1 MRKIFKVAL
10 FLMLIS
16 SFSFSKELIIKDV
29 LDREVKLNLPL
40 KRIALGFYYTDYLAV
55 GGAKSLDKVV
65 GFSKAVWTDWTPA
78 SWEVYKKALPKLDT
92 LADFGEVEVGT
103 FSVEKVLSLKP
114 DLLILAAWQYQVLEF
129 DLEPI
134 MEANIPIVVLDYNKE
149 KVELHAKST
158 ELLGV
163 ITGEEKRAEELVKF
177 YKNTAQEVAN
187 RIEKAQLPKPK
198 IYIEFGNKGPNETG
212 FTYGKDMWGSLI
224 DLAGGDNIAAPFVKQ
239 WAPINPEQVIVSKPD
254 VIMIAGRET
263 ELKKNKEA
271 MVMGFNIEEAPFVK
285 QWAPINPEQVIVS
298 KPDVI
303 MIAGRETELKKNKEA
318 MVMGFNIEEK
328 EALRRLEAY
337 KNRPGWSELPAIKE
351 NRLYGLYMGA
361 SRTLADAAMIQYIAK
376 ALYPN
381 LFEDI
386 DPIKTYI
393 DFHKTYLPIVP
404 EGTFG
409 IRAQ

>member
-10 FLMLIS
+10 FLMLVS
-16 SFSFSKELIIKDV
+16 SFSFSKEVILKDV
-29 LDREVKLNLPL
+29 LDREVKLNLPA
-40 KRIALGFYYTDYLAV
+40 KRIALGFYYTDFLAV
-55 GGAKSLDKVV
+55 GGVKSLDKVV

-78 SWEVYKKALPKLDT
+78 SWELYSKTLPQLNSI
-92 LADFGEVEVGT
+92 ADFGEVEVGT

-134 MEANIPIVVLDYNKE
+134 IEANIPIIVLDYNKE

-163 ITGEEKRAEELVKF
+163 ITGEEKRAKELIDF
-177 YKNTAQEVAN
+177 YKNTANEVAN

-212 FTYGKDMWGSLI
+212 FTYGKDMWGALI
-224 DLAGGDNIAAPFVKQ
+224 ELAGGENIAAPFVKQ

-263 ELKKNKEA
+263 ELKKNQEA
-271 MVMGFNIEEAPFVK
+271 MVMGFNIDK
-285 QWAPINPEQVIVS
+285 
-298 KPDVI
+298 
-303 MIAGRETELKKNKEA
+303 
-318 MVMGFNIEEK
+318 K
-328 EALRRLEAY
+328 EALKRLEAY
-337 KNRPGWSELPAIKE
+337 KNRPGWSALPAIKD

-376 ALYPN
+376 ALYPS

-386 DPIKTYI
+386 DPIQTYI
-393 DFHKTYLPIVP
+393 NFHKNYLPVIP
-404 EGTFG
+404 KGTFG
-409 IRAQ
+409 VQAK

>member
-1 MRKIFKVAL
+1 MQKIFKVAL

-16 SFSFSKELIIKDV
+16 SFSFSKEVILKDV
-29 LDREVKLNLPL
+29 LDREVKLNLPI
-40 KRIALGFYYTDYLAV
+40 KRIALGFYYTDFLAV
-55 GGAKSLDKVV
+55 GGVKALDKVV

-78 SWEVYKKALPKLDT
+78 SWELYSKTLPQLNSI
-92 LADFGEVEVGT
+92 ADFGEVEVGT

-134 MEANIPIVVLDYNKE
+134 IEANIPIIVLDYNKE

-163 ITGEEKRAEELVKF
+163 ITGEEKRAKELIDF
-177 YKNTAQEVAN
+177 YKNTANEVAS

-212 FTYGKDMWGSLI
+212 FTYGKDMWGALI
-224 DLAGGDNIAAPFVKQ
+224 DLAGGENIAAPFVKQ

-263 ELKKNKEA
+263 ELKKNQEA
-271 MVMGFNIEEAPFVK
+271 MVMGFNI
-285 QWAPINPEQVIVS
+285 
-298 KPDVI
+298 D
-303 MIAGRETELKKNKEA
+303 
-318 MVMGFNIEEK
+318 EK
-328 EALRRLEAY
+328 EALKRLEAY
-337 KNRPGWSELPAIKE
+337 KNRPGWSALPAIK
-351 NRLYGLYMGA
+351 NNKLYGLYMGA

-376 ALYPN
+376 ALYPS

-386 DPIKTYI
+386 DPIQTYI
-393 DFHKTYLPIVP
+393 NFHKNYLPVIP
-404 EGTFG
+404 KGTFG
-409 IRAQ
+409 VQAK

>member
-10 FLMLIS
+10 FIMLIS
-16 SFSFSKELIIKDV
+16 SFSFSKEVILKDV
-29 LDREVKLNLPL
+29 LDREVKLNLPV
-40 KRIALGFYYTDYLAV
+40 KRIALGFYYTDFLAV
-55 GGAKSLDKVV
+55 GGVKALDKVV

-78 SWEVYKKALPKLDT
+78 SWELYSKTLPKLNSI
-92 LADFGEVEVGT
+92 ADFGEVEVGT

-134 MEANIPIVVLDYNKE
+134 IEANIPIIVLDYNKE

-163 ITGEEKRAEELVKF
+163 ITGEEKRAKELVDF
-177 YKNTAQEVAN
+177 YKNTANEVAS

-212 FTYGKDMWGSLI
+212 FTYGKDMWGALI
-224 DLAGGDNIAAPFVKQ
+224 DLAGGENIAAPFVKQ
-239 WAPINPEQVIVSKPD
+239 WAPINPEQVLISKPD

-263 ELKKNKEA
+263 ELKKNQEA
-271 MVMGFNIEEAPFVK
+271 MVMGFNI
-285 QWAPINPEQVIVS
+285 
-298 KPDVI
+298 D
-303 MIAGRETELKKNKEA
+303 
-318 MVMGFNIEEK
+318 EK
-328 EALRRLEAY
+328 EALKRLEAY
-337 KNRPGWSELPAIKE
+337 KNRPGWSALPAIKD

-376 ALYPN
+376 ALYPS

-386 DPIKTYI
+386 DPIQTYI
-393 DFHKTYLPIVP
+393 NFHKNYLPVIP

-409 IRAQ
+409 IQAK

>member
-1 MRKIFKVAL
+1 MQKIFKVAL

-16 SFSFSKELIIKDV
+16 SFSFSKEVILKDV
-29 LDREVKLNLPL
+29 LDREVKLNLPV
-40 KRIALGFYYTDYLAV
+40 KRIALGFYYTDFLAV
-55 GGAKSLDKVV
+55 GGVKALGKVV
-65 GFSKAVWTDWTPA
+65 GFSKTVWTDWTPA
-78 SWEVYKKALPKLDT
+78 SWELYSKTLPQLNSI
-92 LADFGEVEVGT
+92 ADFGEVEVGT

-134 MEANIPIVVLDYNKE
+134 VEANIPIIVLDYNKE

-163 ITGEEKRAEELVKF
+163 ITGEEKRAKELIDF
-177 YKNTAQEVAN
+177 YKNTANEVAS

-212 FTYGKDMWGSLI
+212 FTYGKDMWGALI
-224 DLAGGDNIAAPFVKQ
+224 DLAGGENIAAPFVKQ
-239 WAPINPEQVIVSKPD
+239 WAPINPEQVLISKPD

-263 ELKKNKEA
+263 ELKKNQEA
-271 MVMGFNIEEAPFVK
+271 MVMGFNI
-285 QWAPINPEQVIVS
+285 
-298 KPDVI
+298 D
-303 MIAGRETELKKNKEA
+303 
-318 MVMGFNIEEK
+318 EK
-328 EALRRLEAY
+328 EALKRLEAY
-337 KNRPGWSELPAIKE
+337 KNRPGWSALPAIKD

-376 ALYPN
+376 ALYPS

-386 DPIKTYI
+386 DPIQTYI
-393 DFHKTYLPIVP
+393 DYHKTYLPVVP
-404 EGTFG
+404 QGTFG
-409 IRAQ
+409 IQAK

>member
-10 FLMLIS
+10 FLMLVS
-16 SFSFSKELIIKDV
+16 SFSFSKEVILKDV
-29 LDREVKLNLPL
+29 LDREVKLNLPA
-40 KRIALGFYYTDYLAV
+40 KRIALGFYYTDFLAV
-55 GGAKSLDKVV
+55 GGVKSLDKVV

-78 SWEVYKKALPKLDT
+78 SWELYSKTLPQLNSI
-92 LADFGEVEVGT
+92 ADFGEVEVGT

-134 MEANIPIVVLDYNKE
+134 IEANIPIIVLDYNKE

-163 ITGEEKRAEELVKF
+163 ITGEEKRAKELIDF
-177 YKNTAQEVAN
+177 YKNTANGVAS

-212 FTYGKDMWGSLI
+212 FTYGKDMWGALI
-224 DLAGGDNIAAPFVKQ
+224 DLAGGENIAAPFVKQ

-263 ELKKNKEA
+263 ELKKNQEA
-271 MVMGFNIEEAPFVK
+271 MVMGFNI
-285 QWAPINPEQVIVS
+285 
-298 KPDVI
+298 D
-303 MIAGRETELKKNKEA
+303 
-318 MVMGFNIEEK
+318 EK
-328 EALRRLEAY
+328 EALKRLEAY
-337 KNRPGWSELPAIKE
+337 KNRPGWSALPAIKD
-351 NRLYGLYMGA
+351 NKLYGLYMGA

-376 ALYPN
+376 ALYPS

-386 DPIKTYI
+386 DPIQTYI
-393 DFHKTYLPIVP
+393 NFHKNYLPVIP
-404 EGTFG
+404 KGTFG
-409 IRAQ
+409 VQAK